1 MHGFRCRPVPPLADE
16 RNMSDRKST
25 ERRHAS
31 SLIVWSRG
39 ARWLASVLLIWHLVG
54 MLVGPIST
62 PPSLLGSFLQGV
74 YRPYLQAIYLYLD
87 HGYKFFGPDPGPSH
101 LVRYELVT
109 ADGQRQVGVFPDR
122 REHWPRLLYHR
133 HFMLS
138 EFVQSLSGD
147 WDPRFDEEHQPLSL
161 PQRAYARSYANH
173 LLAKHHAQRVT
184 LYLVEHRIPLPEHVL
199 RGVPLDDAQFY
210 ASRKLGTYERERP

>member
-1 MHGFRCRPVPPLADE
+1 MSERKTSEPLQAT
-16 RNMSDRKST
+16 SP
-25 ERRHAS
+25 A
-31 SLIVWSRG
+31 IAWAPW
-39 ARWLASVLLIWHLVG
+39 ARWLASAVLAWHLVG
-54 MLVGPIST
+54 VLVGPIST
-62 PPSLLGSFLQGV
+62 PPSILGGLLQRV

-109 ADGQRQVGVFPDR
+109 ADSQRLSGVFPDR
-122 REHWPRLLYHR
+122 HEHWPRLLYHR

-138 EFVQSLSGD
+138 EFIQGLAGE
-147 WDPRFDEEHQPLSL
+147 WDPRFDEENQPLSP
-161 PQRAYARSYANH
+161 PQRAYARAYANH
-173 LLAKHHAQRVT
+173 LLAKHNGQRVT

-199 RGVPLDDAQFY
+199 RGVALDDPQFY